1 VWKNSASESGI
12 KRSVSI
18 AACYLILLAAIF
30 PLAFRQVTVSDA
42 WWHVALGKWLVV
54 MRSMP
59 DLSRFYFTPVDAG
72 SLASELRWEW
82 LGDIFLYLAYAAGG
96 AVGIQWLVVAC
107 ALGGL
112 VFLADGFREHRGPWL
127 LMLLGV
133 VCLGTYQLQLAR
145 NSAYSL
151 VLYPALLWLG
161 TRKSGPPSWR
171 EYAAVTGLLVLW
183 SCLHGSC
190 SLGWVTACALYGPR
204 ALSGFR
210 RSSPEPQWTI
220 RAGLRSCAAY
230 IAAMAISLAAISI
243 GRGDAMHFIGQPF
256 RHVTQSAGGLSK
268 PTAPESPEAA
278 PQKMEVAAKPTI
290 KEWLNSSIWK
300 RDPAVPWSNDYWSPI
315 DMLPGMRPIEAAY
328 ALALLAG
335 ILVTIRRNVPVG
347 LVLAWGGAVFLGLGY
362 VRMFGYTALAS
373 GAVIVMA
380 LSNCKQPHWL
390 RVFGWAAFAGW
401 LVFFWGLFFSA
412 RIDAFIPSGQHVSK
426 LGKAP
431 IYDDATA
438 DWVKSEFPQ
447 EKVFT
452 TIETG
457 SYCVLRWN
465 FERQVFLD
473 GFFAPHTREV
483 WGAYNEA
490 LASSSPD
497 ALHNQHRAT
506 MAIIPTTSPQWV
518 DIFRHSEDWSPVAI
532 GSGTV
537 VFAHNSAT
545 VKIDKPKIFFTAE
558 DMRATSFYFREATLK
573 SLFLIVAGGAG
584 KLFGPDQWS
593 SIPEFENLR
602 SMAGE
607 VFPRAQ
613 SEAAPGFFGLAGGH
627 AGAYDPV
634 HGAKYFGRR
643 SGALLLRTGDGV
655 FP

>member
-1 VWKNSASESGI
+1 
-12 KRSVSI
+12 
-18 AACYLILLAAIF
+18 
-30 PLAFRQVTVSDA
+30 
-42 WWHVALGKWLVV
+42 
-54 MRSMP
+54 MP
-59 DLSRFYFTPVDAG
+59 DLTRFYFTPVDAG

-82 LGDIFLYLAYAAGG
+82 LGDIFLYLAYAAWG
-96 AVGIQWLVVAC
+96 AVGIQWLVLAC

-112 VFLADGFREHRGPWL
+112 VFLADRFRDHRGPWL

-151 VLYPALLWLG
+151 ALYPALLWLG
-161 TRKSGPPSWR
+161 TRKTGPPNWK
-171 EYAAVTGLLVLW
+171 EYAALTGLLVLW

-210 RSSPEPQWTI
+210 RSSPEPEWTI

-230 IAAMAISLAAISI
+230 VAAMAISLAAISI

-256 RHVTQSAGGLSK
+256 RHVTESAGELSK
-268 PTAPESPEAA
+268 PTKTQSQEAA
-278 PQKMEVAAKPTI
+278 PDRIEVATKPAL

-335 ILVTIRRNVPVG
+335 ILAALRRNVPVG
-347 LVLAWGGAVFLGLGY
+347 LVLAWSGAVFLGLGY

-373 GAVIVMA
+373 GAVIFAAMA
-380 LSNCKQPHWL
+380 QCKEPHWL
-390 RVFGWAAFAGW
+390 RLFGWAAFAGW
-401 LVFFWGLFFSA
+401 IVFFWGLFFSS
-412 RIDAFIPSGQHVSK
+412 RIDAFIPDGQHVSK
-426 LGKAP
+426 FGKVP
-431 IYDDATA
+431 IYDNATA
-438 DWVKSEFPQ
+438 DWVKSEFPH

-465 FERQVFLD
+465 FEKPVFLD

-490 LASSSPD
+490 LVSGSPD
-497 ALHNQHRAT
+497 ALHNRHGAS

-518 DIFRHSEDWSPVAI
+518 DIFRHSEDWSPIAI
-532 GSGTV
+532 GTGTV
-537 VFAHNSAT
+537 VFAHKSAS
-545 VKIDKPKIFFTAE
+545 VKVDKPVIFFTAE
-558 DMRATSFYFREATLK
+558 DMRNTSFYYREATLK
-573 SLFLIVAGGAG
+573 ALFLIVAGGSG
-584 KLFGPDQWS
+584 KLFGSADWA
-593 SIPEFENLR
+593 SISEFENLR
-602 SMAGE
+602 SMAAE
-607 VFPRAQ
+607 VFPKLQ
-613 SEAAPGFFGLAGGH
+613 SP
-627 AGAYDPV
+627 
-634 HGAKYFGRR
+634 
-643 SGALLLRTGDGV
+643 
-655 FP
+655 